1 MWEEVPA
8 CLNCLRLTIRLN
20 QSPVTRADFSILLWL
35 AADYFTLPHGRR
47 CYTFWEELAI
57 SKE

>member
-1 MWEEVPA
+1 MWEDVAA
-8 CLNCLRLTIRLN
+8 CLNFCLRFTRLN

-47 CYTFWEELAI
+47 FYTLWEEPAL